1 MMGCFWQVNGFYTDE
16 SLGTGETY
24 AQNMAGAIYF
34 MTVVQ
39 MFLNF

>member
-1 MMGCFWQVNGFYTDE
+1 MIGAFWQLDDYNSYE
-16 SLGTGETY
+16 SVHS
-24 AQNMAGAIYF
+24 MAGAIYF

>member
-1 MMGCFWQVNGFYTDE
+1 MVACFWQVNGFYVDE
-16 SLGTGETY
+16 SQATGETS